1 MLLRG
6 FDMMVDFDE
15 IRKYKDRIRIFYI
28 IYFFSEMYAGSE
40 NEDCCKVLNTEVKI
54 QKLDFLIRNP
64 DYLCFELLEVCN
76 RNDIDK
82 NEIKGIVKNIFY
94 SHEPQIRRLE
104 MERFF
109 FGAYEDIDEVIAF
122 LVTVGF
128 IKYKVQRNSVLKLTE
143 KRYYVTNL
151 ADEKM
156 KLPMDDMPYLKWYL
170 DRCLLIKQYFGEYTG
185 TQLKNLQ
192 YKIDQYRDTT
202 YREYIRNIDDLV
214 RQKYYEEFGEML

>member
-1 MLLRG
+1 MLLRR

-54 QKLDFLIRNP
+54 QKLDFLLRNP

-76 RNDIDK
+76 RNDVDK

>member
-1 MLLRG
+1 MKLESIKIGLES
-6 FDMMVDFDE
+6 FILF
-15 IRKYKDRIRIFYI
+15 I
-28 IYFFSEMYAGSE
+28 FFSEMYAGSE

-54 QKLDFLIRNP
+54 QKLDFLLRNP

-76 RNDIDK
+76 RNDVDK

>member
-76 RNDIDK
+76 RNDVDK

>member
-1 MLLRG
+1 
-6 FDMMVDFDE
+6 MMVDFDE

-76 RNDIDK
+76 RNDVDK

-156 KLPMDDMPYLKWYL
+156 KLPMDNIPYLKWYL

>member
-1 MLLRG
+1 MLRG
-6 FDMMVDFDE
+6 FDTMVDFDE

-64 DYLCFELLEVCN
+64 DYLCFELLAVCN
-76 RNDIDK
+76 RNDVDK
-82 NEIKGIVKNIFY
+82 NEIKQIVKNIFC

-156 KLPMDDMPYLKWYL
+156 KLPMDTTPYLKWYL
-170 DRCLLIKQYFGEYTG
+170 ERCLLIKKYFGEYTG

-192 YKIDQYRDTT
+192 YKIEQYRDTT

>member
-54 QKLDFLIRNP
+54 QKLDFLLRNP

-76 RNDIDK
+76 RNDVDK

>member
-1 MLLRG
+1 
-6 FDMMVDFDE
+6 MMVDFDE

>member
-109 FGAYEDIDEVIAF
+109 VCAAPAGPFVDDIA
-122 LVTVGF
+122 
-128 IKYKVQRNSVLKLTE
+128 
-143 KRYYVTNL
+143 
-151 ADEKM
+151 
-156 KLPMDDMPYLKWYL
+156 
-170 DRCLLIKQYFGEYTG
+170 
-185 TQLKNLQ
+185 
-192 YKIDQYRDTT
+192 
-202 YREYIRNIDDLV
+202 
-214 RQKYYEEFGEML
+214 

>member
-76 RNDIDK
+76 RNDVDK

-156 KLPMDDMPYLKWYL
+156 KLPMDNIPYLKWYL

>member
-1 MLLRG
+1 M
-6 FDMMVDFDE
+6 
-15 IRKYKDRIRIFYI
+15 
-28 IYFFSEMYAGSE
+28 
-40 NEDCCKVLNTEVKI
+40 KI

-214 RQKYYEEFGEML
+214 RQKYYEEFGEMLCCLLYTASQVSLVYHWRLYGLATFPCDAASKMHHR

>member
-1 MLLRG
+1 
-6 FDMMVDFDE
+6 MMVDFDE

-54 QKLDFLIRNP
+54 QKLDFLLRNP

-76 RNDIDK
+76 RNDVDK

>member
-1 MLLRG
+1 
-6 FDMMVDFDE
+6 MMVDFDE

-28 IYFFSEMYAGSE
+28 IYFFSEIYEGSE
-40 NEDCCKVLNTEVKI
+40 YKDCCKVLYTEVKI

-64 DYLCFELLEVCN
+64 DYLCFELLEICK

-82 NEIKGIVKNIFY
+82 KDIKEIIKNIFY

-143 KRYYVTNL
+143 KSYYVTNL

-156 KLPMDDMPYLKWYL
+156 KLPIDEMPYLKWYL
-170 DRCLLIKQYFGEYTG
+170 DRCLLIKKYFGEYTG

-202 YREYIRNIDDLV
+202 YREYIRDIDDLV
-214 RQKYYEEFGEML
+214 RQKYYEEFGEIL

>member
-1 MLLRG
+1 
-6 FDMMVDFDE
+6 MMVDFDE

-76 RNDIDK
+76 RNDVDK

-122 LVTVGF
+122 LVTIGF

-156 KLPMDDMPYLKWYL
+156 KLPMDNIPYLKWYL

>member
-1 MLLRG
+1 
-6 FDMMVDFDE
+6 MMVDFDE

-54 QKLDFLIRNP
+54 QKLDFLLRNP

-76 RNDIDK
+76 RNDVDK

-214 RQKYYEEFGEML
+214 RQKYYEEFGEMLWIKNLPK

>member
-1 MLLRG
+1 
-6 FDMMVDFDE
+6 MMVDFNE

-28 IYFFSEMYAGSE
+28 IYFFSETYEGSKY
-40 NEDCCKVLNTEVKI
+40 EDCCKVLNTEVKI

-64 DYLCFELLEVCN
+64 DYLCFELLELCN
-76 RNDIDK
+76 RNDMDK
-82 NEIKGIVKNIFY
+82 KEIKEIIKNIFY

-128 IKYKVQRNSVLKLTE
+128 IKYEVERNSVLKLTE

-156 KLPMDDMPYLKWYL
+156 KLPKDDMPYLKWYL
-170 DRCLLIKQYFGEYTG
+170 ERCVLIKKYFGEYTG

-192 YKIDQYRDTT
+192 YKIDRYRDTT
-202 YREYIRNIDDLV
+202 YREYIRDIEDLV
-214 RQKYYEEFGEML
+214 RQKYYEDFGGILWIKNLPK

>member
-1 MLLRG
+1 
-6 FDMMVDFDE
+6 MMVDFDE

-28 IYFFSEMYAGSE
+28 IYFFSETYEGSKY
-40 NEDCCKVLNTEVKI
+40 EDCCKVLNTEVKI

-202 YREYIRNIDDLV
+202 YREYIRDIEDLV
-214 RQKYYEEFGEML
+214 RQKYYEEFGGILWTKNLPK

>member
-1 MLLRG
+1 
-6 FDMMVDFDE
+6 MMVDFDE

-28 IYFFSEMYAGSE
+28 IYFFSEIYEGSE
-40 NEDCCKVLNTEVKI
+40 YKDCCKVLYTEVKI

-64 DYLCFELLEVCN
+64 DYLCFELLEICK

-82 NEIKGIVKNIFY
+82 KDIKEIIKNIFY

-143 KRYYVTNL
+143 KSYYVTNL

-156 KLPMDDMPYLKWYL
+156 KLPIDEMPYLKWYL
-170 DRCLLIKQYFGEYTG
+170 DRCLLIKKYFGEYTG

-202 YREYIRNIDDLV
+202 YREYIRDIDDLV
-214 RQKYYEEFGEML
+214 RQKYYEEFGEILWIKNLPK